1 MNGLGDILNDRLEHK
16 GLGRNMIP
24 AFMRSLANS
33 IHGDPHL
40 DLGRMKRR
48 LRYLGWDEFDLDY
61 HTMQMAVA
69 CIEDEKY
76 HGVNELR
83 LASA

>member
-1 MNGLGDILNDRLEHK
+1 MNELGNILNDRLEHK
-16 GLGRNMIP
+16 GLGRSMIP

-33 IHGDPHL
+33 IHGDPHP

-69 CIEDEKY
+69 CIEDE
-76 HGVNELR
+76 GFGGANELR
-83 LASA
+83 PAPA